1 VTVALPERVSDPV
14 DELVGRVRAIA
25 AQTVDALQV
34 AASLESD
41 GVTDAIAR
49 DRYGHADVFA
59 LAEDVRRRV
68 GQPTTAAVRAEGPPR
83 MRAAA
88 RRDIAHGVLYL
99 LPAAV
104 FPAALAVLGRR
115 SLVLAIV
122 LAGALG
128 WVWAGGSSWLAYR
141 LLGSG
146 APGAAARVL
155 RWSAIAGVPA
165 AAAAGVLVVA
175 TTHAGY
181 ALAVMA
187 TAQMAYQMASTLL
200 VFYQRE
206 AWLFAAMTPAALAG
220 VCYLAAGGWLLPLA
234 IAAGGGAV
242 AVAFG
247 LGLRQTTGP
256 SEPDKQSEPAK
267 QDEPPL
273 RAGLRRE
280 LPGLPAVLAYSA
292 LSAAYFLHAQAPYM
306 LGSAD
311 IPLAAVPLFVGM
323 GVVEWRARRFAE
335 QGRALLARVRF
346 PREFVARVWLL
357 LAREASVCMGAVA
370 LLAAAWLPV
379 LAAAGLLTPAG
390 AVMTAANI
398 VLAGAYFVGFLLAG
412 MARYG
417 WLCGSLAGCLALHV
431 VLVSAAPGVSAL
443 ADITVFTGSA
453 LLLLLLFS
461 TAMVGRV
468 DQARFHR

>member
-1 VTVALPERVSDPV
+1 VTVTSPERVSDPV
-14 DELVGRVRAIA
+14 DELVGRVRATA

-34 AASLESD
+34 AASLEAD

-49 DRYGHADVFA
+49 DRYGHADVFS
-59 LAEDVRRRV
+59 LAEDVRQRAGR
-68 GQPTTAAVRAEGPPR
+68 PTMAAARAKGPSR
-83 MRAAA
+83 MRAAE

-104 FPAALAVLGRR
+104 FPAALAVLGHR

-122 LAGALG
+122 LAGGLG

-146 APGAAARVL
+146 CPAAAARVL

-165 AAAAGVLVVA
+165 AAVLSVPLVAA
-175 TTHAGY
+175 THAGY
-181 ALAVMA
+181 ALIAMA
-187 TAQMAYQMASTLL
+187 TAQMTYQMASTLL

-206 AWLFAAMTPAALAG
+206 AWLFAAMAPAALAG
-220 VCYLAAGGWLLPLA
+220 GGYLAAGGWLLPLA
-234 IAAGGGAV
+234 VAAGAGSV

-256 SEPDKQSEPAK
+256 MKHGKNDKQG
-267 QDEPPL
+267 EPPL
-273 RAGLRRE
+273 RAVLRRE
-280 LPGLPAVLAYSA
+280 LPGLSPVLAYSA
-292 LSAAYFLHAQAPYM
+292 LSAAYLLHAQAPYM
-306 LGSAD
+306 LSSAD
-311 IPLAAVPLFVGM
+311 IPLAAVPLIVGM
-323 GVVEWRARRFAE
+323 GVVEWRARQFAE
-335 QGRALLARVRF
+335 QGRALLAQVRF
-346 PREFVARVWLL
+346 PLEFAVRVWLL
-357 LAREASVCMGAVA
+357 LAREVGACMGAVA

-379 LAAAGLLTPAG
+379 LAVAGLLTPAG
-390 AVMTAANI
+390 AVMAAANI
-398 VLAGAYFVGFLLAG
+398 LLAGAYFVGFLLAG

-431 VLVSAAPGVSAL
+431 VLVSAASGDVSAL
-443 ADITVFTGSA
+443 ADISVFTGSA

>member
-1 VTVALPERVSDPV
+1 
-14 DELVGRVRAIA
+14 
-25 AQTVDALQV
+25 V
-34 AASLESD
+34 AASLEAD

-49 DRYGHADVFA
+49 DRYGHADVFS
-59 LAEDVRRRV
+59 LAEDVRQRAGRPTMTVARV
-68 GQPTTAAVRAEGPPR
+68 EGPPR

-88 RRDIAHGVLYL
+88 RRDIAHGEMYL

-122 LAGALG
+122 LAGGLG

-146 APGAAARVL
+146 APGSAARVL

-165 AAAAGVLVVA
+165 AAAASVLVVA

-181 ALAVMA
+181 ALTAMA
-187 TAQMAYQMASTLL
+187 TAQMAYQMASALL

-206 AWLFAAMTPAALAG
+206 AWLFAAMAPAALAG
-220 VCYLAAGGWLLPLA
+220 VGYLAAGGWLLPLA
-234 IAAGGGAV
+234 VAAGAGSV

-247 LGLRQTTGP
+247 LGLRQTTGH
-256 SEPDKQSEPAK
+256 SEPDKQG
-267 QDEPPL
+267 EPPL

-292 LSAAYFLHAQAPYM
+292 LSAAYFLHAHAPHL

-323 GVVEWRARRFAE
+323 GVVEWRARRFVE

-357 LAREASVCMGAVA
+357 LAREAGVCMGAVA
-370 LLAAAWLPV
+370 LLGAAWLPV

-390 AVMTAANI
+390 AVMAAAN
-398 VLAGAYFVGFLLAG
+398 VALAGAYFVGFLLAG
-412 MARYG
+412 MARHG

-431 VLVSAAPGVSAL
+431 VFVSAASGDFGDVSAL
-443 ADITVFTGSA
+443 ADISVFTGSA

-461 TAMVGRV
+461 AAMVGRV